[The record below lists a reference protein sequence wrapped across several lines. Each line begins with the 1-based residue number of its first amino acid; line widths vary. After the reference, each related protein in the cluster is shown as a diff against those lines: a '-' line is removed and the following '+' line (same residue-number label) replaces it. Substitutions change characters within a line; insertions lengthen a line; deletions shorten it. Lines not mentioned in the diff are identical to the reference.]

1 MTERDVQLRL
11 DGDLSLAELID
22 TTDFVIDFIGR
33 KSISIGLDPSKDFN
47 VSIRII
53 TPSRFVCITIDF
65 LRRLYSLMGHILS
78 IITDPPVKSLEKL
91 LLRDETIT
99 LSKISYRGNNMLVIE
114 SHRQQGRRVLLSR
127 RNLLKLQDRQFIINE
142 VIARKS
148 NIIRHTVMGQT
159 DLMAAYLCAN
169 VPAAKSSS
177 VEEITAIIH
186 NIHSD
191 LSTLNIVP
199 NNEYSF
205 TNQIKLF
212 AHKQLAECW
221 HKKMRENGA
230 GYPIE
235 DDDDAAA
242 ATTVDTADVIEWV
255 IYYYILLYYIII
267 YNISYVIFLQPI
279 RLEGI
284 DGSAMFTYTNY

>member
-11 DGDLSLAELID
+11 DGDMSLAELID

-33 KSISIGLDPSKDFN
+33 KSISIGLDPSRDFD

-53 TPSRFVCITIDF
+53 TPSRFVCITADF

-99 LSKISYRGNNMLVIE
+99 LCKISYRGNNMLVIE
-114 SHRQQGRRVLLSR
+114 SHRQKGRRVLLSR
-127 RNLLKLQDRQFIINE
+127 RNLLKLQDMQWIINE
-142 VIARKS
+142 VIAQKS
-148 NIIRHTVMGQT
+148 NIIRHMVMGQT
-159 DLMAAYLCAN
+159 DLMAAYLYAN
-169 VPAAKSSS
+169 IPAEKSSS
-177 VEEITAIIH
+177 VEEITAIIC

-199 NNEYSF
+199 KNEYSF
-205 TNQIKLF
+205 ANQIKLF

-221 HKKMRENGA
+221 HKKMREDGTA
-230 GYPIE
+230 GGYPIN
-235 DDDDAAA
+235 DDVTAAA
-242 ATTVDTADVIEWV
+242 ATADVIEW
-255 IYYYILLYYIII
+255 
-267 YNISYVIFLQPI
+267 PI
-279 RLEGI
+279 RLEEI
-284 DGSAMFTYTNY
+284 DGSAMFSYTNY